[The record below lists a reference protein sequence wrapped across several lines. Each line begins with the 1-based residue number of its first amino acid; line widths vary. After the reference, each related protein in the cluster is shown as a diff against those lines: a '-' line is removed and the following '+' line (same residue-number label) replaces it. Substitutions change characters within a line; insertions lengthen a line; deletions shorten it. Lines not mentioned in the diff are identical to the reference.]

1 LNNHFLL
8 VYSLEPY
15 TLNAKDLLAD
25 DAVRKCL
32 AKISIVTDKQ
42 RLQNNNNGGAVQPE
56 ERNAEGIW
64 YYQETTKNF
73 DKLPLMYKGKSCSI
87 NSRKQYLLFF
97 FRLGF
102 CAYHL
107 ALNDFLLIHGDPR
120 IGIVQINDRYYSFSE
135 PKDAILFCRKPS
147 TYIESIAN
155 NAKLNPELIQ
165 LLDLH
170 TQFTNVASYGDL
182 AQVSSKPQMKADF
195 GTQTETHFYE
205 RNIVKNYEWNEWELR
220 RKALKLANL
229 RRRLTKSVQT
239 NISNFRRENSTQVY
253 LPKDQFIQTKR
264 DNYSNVPQPK
274 VYLSGIRGHQ
284 RHDDG
289 QFLPANV
296 KKVDLT
302 VDIDDE

>member
-1 LNNHFLL
+1 
-8 VYSLEPY
+8 
-15 TLNAKDLLAD
+15 
-25 DAVRKCL
+25 
-32 AKISIVTDKQ
+32 
-42 RLQNNNNGGAVQPE
+42 
-56 ERNAEGIW
+56 
-64 YYQETTKNF
+64 
-73 DKLPLMYKGKSCSI
+73 M
-87 NSRKQYLLFF
+87 
-97 FRLGF
+97 
-102 CAYHL
+102 
-107 ALNDFLLIHGDPR
+107 
-120 IGIVQINDRYYSFSE
+120 
-135 PKDAILFCRKPS
+135 
-147 TYIESIAN
+147 
-155 NAKLNPELIQ
+155 IQ

>member
-1 LNNHFLL
+1 
-8 VYSLEPY
+8 
-15 TLNAKDLLAD
+15 
-25 DAVRKCL
+25 
-32 AKISIVTDKQ
+32 
-42 RLQNNNNGGAVQPE
+42 
-56 ERNAEGIW
+56 
-64 YYQETTKNF
+64 
-73 DKLPLMYKGKSCSI
+73 
-87 NSRKQYLLFF
+87 
-97 FRLGF
+97 
-102 CAYHL
+102 
-107 ALNDFLLIHGDPR
+107 LNDFKLIHGDTR

-135 PKDAILFCRKPS
+135 PKEAVLFCRKSS
-147 TYIESIAN
+147 TFIESIAN

-170 TQFTNVASYGDL
+170 TQFSNVASYGDL

-195 GTQTETHFYE
+195 GTQTDTHFYE
-205 RNIVKNYEWNEWELR
+205 KNIVKNYEWNEWELR

-296 KKVDLT
+296 KKIDLT
-302 VDIDDE
+302 VDIDE